1 MTEVFETFT
10 PEETFEIAERI
21 GRKAGRGAVYA
32 LFGDLGVGKTVF
44 SKGFAKG
51 LGVTETV
58 VSPTFTILR
67 EYRSG
72 RLPMYHFDVYRIEEP
87 EEMNE
92 IGFREYFYG
101 DGVSLVEWADQIP
114 ELIPRSAVRI
124 TISKDPSKGFG
135 YRKITAEWPE
145 TEEHDDSCD

>member
-10 PEETFEIAERI
+10 PEETEEIAQRM
-21 GRKAGRGAVYA
+21 GREAERGAVYA
-32 LFGDLGVGKTVF
+32 LSGDLGAGKTVF
-44 SKGFAKG
+44 TKGFAKG
-51 LGVTETV
+51 LGVRETV

-92 IGFREYFYG
+92 TGYREYFYG
-101 DGVSLVEWADQIP
+101 DGVTLVEWADLLP
-114 ELIPRSAVRI
+114 ELLPESAVRI
-124 TISKDPSKGFG
+124 TIEKEPQKGFG
-135 YRKITAEWPE
+135 YRKITAVWPE
-145 TEEHDDSCD
+145 T

>member
-10 PEETFEIAERI
+10 PEETEEIAQRM
-21 GRKAGRGAVYA
+21 GREAERGAVYA
-32 LFGDLGVGKTVF
+32 LSGDLGAGKTVF
-44 SKGFAKG
+44 TKGFAKG
-51 LGVTETV
+51 LGVRETV

-72 RLPMYHFDVYRIEEP
+72 RLPLYHFDVYRIEEP

-92 IGFREYFYG
+92 TGYREYFYG
-101 DGVSLVEWADQIP
+101 DGVTLVEWADLLP
-114 ELIPRSAVRI
+114 ELLPESAVRI
-124 TISKDPSKGFG
+124 TIEKEPQKGFG

-145 TEEHDDSCD
+145 T

>member
-1 MTEVFETFT
+1 MTEVFETQT
-10 PEETFEIAERI
+10 EEETVEIAERF
-21 GRKAGRGAVYA
+21 GREAVRGAVYA
-32 LFGDLGVGKTVF
+32 LQGDLGVGKTVF

-72 RLPMYHFDVYRIEEP
+72 RLPLYHFDVYRIEEP
-87 EEMNE
+87 EEMQE
-92 IGFREYFYG
+92 TGYREYFYG
-101 DGVSLVEWADQIP
+101 DGVSLVEWADLIP
-114 ELIPRSAVRI
+114 ELMPEDTVRI
-124 TISKDPSKGFG
+124 TIEKEPSKGFG

-145 TEEHDDSCD
+145 N